1 MWFVWNVIIISAVFK
16 NSITQSQ
23 TVKIVHNQNFVSL
36 NCKMQIPCKSSV
48 RRFSW
53 LNKLYYVVYAL
64 RYISSTDKIL
74 VQIQYK
80 SRWLICSVCKYIKLS
95 GFCTILYYSYIN
107 VSKCKYSTSITFAY
121 NLHMEGAAYKLYAQ
135 QGDILHTLQCC
146 LCDHFCS
153 NTNKWVISHFLRVIF
168 KRVFLSFTK
177 MELIW
182 YLHRTLQLI
191 VCSAHIDAKT

>member
-1 MWFVWNVIIISAVFK
+1 MPWLWSRIYVGWNQVITHSNTEISTMWFVWNVIIISAVFK
-16 NSITQSQ
+16 NSLTQSQ
-23 TVKIVHNQNFVSL
+23 TVKIVHKQNFVSL
-36 NCKMQIPCKSSV
+36 HCKMQIPYKSSV

-107 VSKCKYSTSITFAY
+107 VSECKYSTSITFAY
-121 NLHMEGAAYKLYAQ
+121 NLHMEGATYKLYAQ

-146 LCDHFCS
+146 LCDHFCQIQ
-153 NTNKWVISHFLRVIF
+153 TKELFHIF
-168 KRVFLSFTK
+168 
-177 MELIW
+177 
-182 YLHRTLQLI
+182 
-191 VCSAHIDAKT
+191 CA